1 MNINHA
7 DQWRVAAPLL
17 AGGAAVPSRSAAA
30 PLLDALAF
38 TIPSLLFVEFN
49 MSSLLFVE
57 FSGFGRLF
65 LPEVLLVGLIPLL
78 AARKA
83 AGRVDFPRWVIILGI
98 LWLFG
103 QVLTDAVHGSAF
115 VDYSRGWSKI
125 AFTITN
131 ASALF
136 LLLND
141 NPRRLLLFGL
151 GLAAGSALQYYLNP
165 GVLAPGDP
173 WKFGLGW
180 PITLFSVLLV
190 SHGPLFRV
198 RLVAPFVLVF
208 LALLNLENGFRMLA
222 GVCFLA
228 GAYLLLQ
235 LLPHSRSLW
244 RPLLSFRRLLL
255 VCTFG
260 LAGSVMF
267 IQVYSYSAQAGLL
280 GLDAQRKYEQ
290 QASGVWGLIVGGR
303 TETLVSTQA
312 ILDSP
317 IIGHGSWAK
326 DFYYTDLLAE
336 RLARYGYTLRAAS
349 VAQES
354 GLIPTHSYL
363 LGAWVEAG
371 MLGGLF
377 WLAVLLMPAAVL
389 ANLYTTRLPLSPLF
403 AFAAFSL
410 TWDILF
416 SPYGAVARLIA
427 PYYVVVL
434 LLAWQQMRDSS
445 LIDSAQITAADSQVP
460 ALPLPNPHQEAR
472 NDLCYRP

>member
-7 DQWRVAAPLL
+7 DQWRVAAPLP

-38 TIPSLLFVEFN
+38 TIPALLFVEFN
-49 MSSLLFVE
+49 IPSLLFGE
-57 FSGFGRLF
+57 FGGVGRLS

-83 AGRVDFPRWVIILGI
+83 ADHVDFLRWAIILGI

-103 QVLTDAVHGSAF
+103 QVLTDAVRGSAF
-115 VDYSRGWSKI
+115 VDYTRGWSKI

-165 GVLAPGDP
+165 GLYDP

-198 RLVAPFVLVF
+198 RLVAPFVLAI
-208 LALLNLENGFRMLA
+208 LALLNLENGYRSLA
-222 GVCFLA
+222 GICFLA
-228 GAYLLLQ
+228 SAYLLLQ

-290 QASGVWGLIVGGR
+290 QASGAWGLILGGR
-303 TETLVSTQA
+303 SATLVSTQA

-336 RLARYGYTLRAAS
+336 RLARHGYTLRPAS
-349 VAQES
+349 VAQEP

-416 SPYGAVARLIA
+416 SPFGTLTRLIA

-434 LLAWQQMRDSS
+434 LLAWQQMRDPS
-445 LIDSAQITAADSQVP
+445 LIDSAQMTAADSQVP

-472 NDLCYRP
+472 SSK

>member
-1 MNINHA
+1 M
-7 DQWRVAAPLL
+7 
-17 AGGAAVPSRSAAA
+17 
-30 PLLDALAF
+30 LDALAF
-38 TIPSLLFVEFN
+38 TIPALLFVEFN
-49 MSSLLFVE
+49 IPSLLFGE
-57 FSGFGRLF
+57 FGGVGRLS

-83 AGRVDFPRWVIILGI
+83 ADRVDFPRWFIILGI

-115 VDYSRGWSKI
+115 VDYARGWSKI

-165 GVLAPGDP
+165 GLYDP

-198 RLVAPFVLVF
+198 RLVAPFVLVI
-208 LALLNLENGFRMLA
+208 LALLTLENGFRMLA

-235 LLPHSRSLW
+235 LLSHSRSFW

-280 GLDAQRKYEQ
+280 GLDA
-290 QASGVWGLIVGGR
+290 
-303 TETLVSTQA
+303 
-312 ILDSP
+312 
-317 IIGHGSWAK
+317 
-326 DFYYTDLLAE
+326 
-336 RLARYGYTLRAAS
+336 
-349 VAQES
+349 
-354 GLIPTHSYL
+354 
-363 LGAWVEAG
+363 
-371 MLGGLF
+371 
-377 WLAVLLMPAAVL
+377 
-389 ANLYTTRLPLSPLF
+389 
-403 AFAAFSL
+403 
-410 TWDILF
+410 
-416 SPYGAVARLIA
+416 
-427 PYYVVVL
+427 
-434 LLAWQQMRDSS
+434 
-445 LIDSAQITAADSQVP
+445 
-460 ALPLPNPHQEAR
+460 
-472 NDLCYRP
+472 

>member
-7 DQWRVAAPLL
+7 DQWRVAAPLP
-17 AGGAAVPSRSAAA
+17 AGRAAVPSRSAAA

-38 TIPSLLFVEFN
+38 TIPALLFVEFN
-49 MSSLLFVE
+49 IPSLLFGE
-57 FSGFGRLF
+57 FGGVGRLS

-151 GLAAGSALQYYLNP
+151 GVAAGLALQYYLNP
-165 GVLAPGDP
+165 GLYDP

-198 RLVAPFVLVF
+198 RLVAPFVLAI
-208 LALLNLENGFRMLA
+208 LALLTLENGYRSLA
-222 GVCFLA
+222 GICFIA
-228 GAYLLLQ
+228 SAYLLLQ

-267 IQVYSYSAQAGLL
+267 IQVYSYSAQAGFL

-290 QASGVWGLIVGGR
+290 QASGAWGLILGGR
-303 TETLVSTQA
+303 SATLVSTQA

-349 VAQES
+349 VAQEP

-416 SPYGAVARLIA
+416 SPYSAVARLIA

-434 LLAWQQMRDSS
+434 LLAWQQMRDPS
-445 LIDSAQITAADSQVP
+445 LIDSAQMTAADSQVP

-472 NDLCYRP
+472 SSK